1 MSLQVHDALSLPSQ
15 ERTAEKT
22 PHVVF
27 LAHFESNLYVFR
39 RPVMQALVR
48 RGWRVTALQPDG
60 PSARKWADEGVDFV
74 PCDLSQSGRNPAREV
89 PVVLGL
95 ARTLRKL
102 QPDIVHTFTAK
113 PNIYGTFAARLA
125 GVSSVVNTITGLG
138 SGFVERDGPDVT
150 RAVLEGLYRVSGSM
164 NSAVIFQN
172 DDDHAFFLDRRLIP
186 ARRKTAFIRGSGVDL
201 QRYSPT
207 RFTAEDRSR
216 IRRDLNISE
225 DAVVVLMVA
234 RLIWDKGIRQFR
246 EAAAALKREYGDR
259 VVFLSVG
266 DFYRD
271 NPSCVPEAY
280 IEDAVASEVL
290 ISAGWR
296 EDIPEL
302 LHASDIVALPS
313 YLREGVPHALQ
324 QACAMARPIVTTDNP
339 GCRDTVQ
346 PNVNGFLV
354 PIKEVAALA
363 QALRPL
369 IEDEALRARMGAA
382 SRRKAE
388 QEYGIE
394 ANIRQHVELYE
405 SLL

>member
-1 MSLQVHDALSLPSQ
+1 MSLQVQDALSLPSQ
-15 ERTAEKT
+15 ERATEKT

-39 RPVMQALVR
+39 RPVMQALAR

-60 PSARKWADEGVDFV
+60 PSARKWADEGVEFV
-74 PCDLSQSGRNPAREV
+74 PCDLSQSGRNPMREV
-89 PVVLGL
+89 PVVLRL
-95 ARTLRKL
+95 ASTLRKL

-125 GVSSVVNTITGLG
+125 GVPAVVNTITGLG
-138 SGFVERDGPDVT
+138 SGFVEREGPDLT
-150 RAVLEGLYRVSGSM
+150 RTILEGLYRASGSM
-164 NSAVIFQN
+164 SSAVIFQN

-186 ARRKTAFIRGSGVDL
+186 AKRRTAFIRGSGVDL
-201 QRYSPT
+201 EKYSPS
-207 RFTAEDRSR
+207 RFTTEDRSR
-216 IRRDLNISE
+216 IRRGLNISD

-246 EAAAALKREYGDR
+246 EAAAALKRQYGDR

-271 NPSCVPEAY
+271 NPSCVPETY
-280 IEDAVASEVL
+280 IQDAVASGIL

-302 LHASDIVALPS
+302 LYASDLVALPS

-324 QACAMARPIVTTDNP
+324 QACAMAKPIVTTDNP

-346 PNVNGFLV
+346 PGVNGYLA
-354 PIKEVAALA
+354 PIKDVPALA
-363 QALRPL
+363 EALRPL
-369 IEDEALRARMGAA
+369 IEDAKLRERMGAA

-388 QEYGIE
+388 QDYGIE

-405 SLL
+405 TLL

>member
-1 MSLQVHDALSLPSQ
+1 MSLQVHEAVSLPSQ
-15 ERTAEKT
+15 ECVREKT

-39 RPVMQALVR
+39 RPVMKALVG

-60 PSARKWADEGVDFV
+60 PSAQKWADEGVDFV
-74 PCDLSQSGRNPAREV
+74 PCDLSQSGRNPVTEV
-89 PVVLGL
+89 PVVLRL
-95 ARTLRKL
+95 AKTLRKL

-125 GVSSVVNTITGLG
+125 GVPAVVNTITGLG
-138 SGFVERDGPDVT
+138 SGFVEREGPDVT
-150 RAVLEGLYRVSGSM
+150 RSILEGLYRLSGSM

-172 DDDHAFFLDRRLIP
+172 DDDHAFFMDRRLIP
-186 ARRKTAFIRGSGVDL
+186 SKRRTTFIRGSGVDL
-201 QRYSPT
+201 EKFSPG
-207 RFTAEDRSR
+207 RFTPEDRHR
-216 IRRDLNISE
+216 IRRGLNISD

-246 EAAAALKREYGDR
+246 EAAAALKRQYGEK

-271 NPSCVPEAY
+271 NPSCVPEEY
-280 IEDAVASEVL
+280 IQDAVSSGVL
-290 ISAGWR
+290 VSAGWR

-302 LHASDIVALPS
+302 LYASDVVALPS

-324 QACAMARPIVTTDNP
+324 QACAMGKPIVTTDNP
-339 GCRDTVQ
+339 GCRDTVE
-346 PNVNGFLV
+346 PGINGYLV
-354 PIKEVAALA
+354 PIKDVPSLA
-363 QALRPL
+363 QSLRPL
-369 IEDEALRARMGAA
+369 IEDGKLRTRMGAA

-405 SLL
+405 TLL